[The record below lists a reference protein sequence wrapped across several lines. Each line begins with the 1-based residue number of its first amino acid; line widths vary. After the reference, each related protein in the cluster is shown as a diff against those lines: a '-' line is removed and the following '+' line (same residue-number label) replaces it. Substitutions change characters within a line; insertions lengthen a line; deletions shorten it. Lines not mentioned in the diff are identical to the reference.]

1 MKPAALLTFLFLS
14 CSACLMADNAALAA
28 KAREQI
34 GVTVS
39 YNGGYQTIPYPNGD
53 VPKETGV
60 CTDVVIRALRA
71 FGLD

>member
-39 YNGGYQTIPYPNGD
+39 YNGGYQTCLLYTSPSPRD
-53 VPKETGV
+53 
-60 CTDVVIRALRA
+60 
-71 FGLD
+71 

>member
-1 MKPAALLTFLFLS
+1 MKPTALLTFRFRS

-60 CTDVVIRALRA
+60 CTDVVILS
-71 FGLD
+71 LIHI

>member
-39 YNGGYQTIPYPNGD
+39 YNGGYQTIPLPQRGCPQGNREYVRTWSSEP
-53 VPKETGV
+53 
-60 CTDVVIRALRA
+60 
-71 FGLD
+71 

>member
-1 MKPAALLTFLFLS
+1 MKPAVLLTFLFLS

-39 YNGGYQTIPYPNGD
+39 YNGGYQIIPTP
-53 VPKETGV
+53 TGMSPRKREYV
-60 CTDVVIRALRA
+60 RTWSSEP
-71 FGLD
+71 